1 MLNVPETRKICRIN
15 DPDTDIGYKI
25 IYRASKDRYEIW
37 AQYKDD
43 QGILHRNRVTYD
55 EAIRRER
62 HLFGLIEYV
71 KEYLVGNHIRF
82 FDEVIEKA
90 TQDKNPHIVKQSR
103 AKKYVSQKRAAKP
116 FIKQRE
122 NSNLEISILP
132 GTKSAQLERL
142 FLEWENAQKN
152 EPDAVWKL
160 TNGGNANI
168 TREHFR
174 RDGIIDEAT
183 YDNERVKVLFISS
196 EANDNSYSALTNSH
210 PNSVYDYREFHSTG
224 KETWK
229 GRMRER
235 LAEMYKVICGIERN
249 SMSNPEAV
257 MHFAIMDINK
267 RGGGPE
273 IKGGKHLKAYC
284 RYYAKYIR
292 KEIEI
297 INPDIVAIIG
307 TNLYDMDL
315 HRTYLG
321 AFSENGRS
329 YFNLYRKKVPIL
341 SLWQTS
347 YYQGKNEPLAGYED
361 NRIIGKQAQRCISEL
376 KRFGLR

>member
-1 MLNVPETRKICRIN
+1 MSNAYETQKVCRFN
-15 DPDTDIGYKI
+15 DYVTGIGYKI

-37 AQYKDD
+37 TQYKD
-43 QGILHRNRVTYD
+43 QNGKLHRNRINYD
-55 EAIRRER
+55 EAIRLEHDLER
-62 HLFGLIEYV
+62 LSDYV
-71 KEYLVGNHIRF
+71 REYLVGKHIQF
-82 FDEVIEKA
+82 YDDKPSVPTDDGEKE
-90 TQDKNPHIVKQSR
+90 DGFWPKS
-103 AKKYVSQKRAAKP
+103 
-116 FIKQRE
+116 
-122 NSNLEISILP
+122 
-132 GTKSAQLERL
+132 KSAQLEQL

-183 YDNERVKVLFISS
+183 YDNEKVKVLFISA

-210 PNSVYDYREFHSTG
+210 PDSVYDYREYHFTG

-235 LAEMYKVICGIERN
+235 LAELYKVISGIERN

-284 RYYAKYIR
+284 RYYEKYIR

-329 YFNLYRKKVPIL
+329 YFKLYGKKVPIL